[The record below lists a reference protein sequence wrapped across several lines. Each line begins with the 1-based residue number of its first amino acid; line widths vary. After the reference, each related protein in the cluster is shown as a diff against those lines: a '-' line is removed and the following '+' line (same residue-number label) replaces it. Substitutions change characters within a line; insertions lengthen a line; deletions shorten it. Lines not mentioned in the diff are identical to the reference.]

1 MHRSECEDHR
11 LGRRREHCANRT
23 ERQTAPHRVGRHCIG
38 RLVVRACARVRAGG
52 RKARRWIVTRS
63 AQAAG
68 DAVLYVVCHVER
80 QVLWDM
86 LCCMLYATWSGG
98 CCGRRCTHAATW
110 THHPARPACVGT
122 AGQGIMPSLQSAREA
137 PPFAQHEHATLRVAR
152 HRRRPGARG
161 NMQHATYNIQQARC
175 ARLPRRTARSSG
187 RAKRRR
193 MS

>member
-1 MHRSECEDHR
+1 
-11 LGRRREHCANRT
+11 
-23 ERQTAPHRVGRHCIG
+23 
-38 RLVVRACARVRAGG
+38 
-52 RKARRWIVTRS
+52 
-63 AQAAG
+63 
-68 DAVLYVVCHVER
+68 VLYVVCHVER

-152 HRRRPGARG
+152 HRRRRRRKR
-161 NMQHATYNIQQARC
+161 QHATCNKQH
-175 ARLPRRTARSSG
+175 TAGAVRALASANSSVVGASEAPKNELNLTVRVGG
-187 RAKRRR
+187 RKEWRALAH
-193 MS
+193 SG